1 MSDVDKNKMRIIGI
15 DPSMRNLG
23 LVFGVL
29 DLTTLEF
36 DVHRVEL
43 TETEKSKSKT
53 VRKSSDDFDRCQLLH
68 EAVKAAQKEA
78 DMAFVEM
85 PIGSQNAAAM
95 LSYGAC
101 ISLIASLDI
110 PVIQC
115 SPREVK
121 EHATG
126 DKLATKEEMIE
137 WATKKFP
144 AANWLKRG
152 DKYLAKNEHLADA
165 CGAINAGIKGHE
177 FQALVKMMRRS

>member
-1 MSDVDKNKMRIIGI
+1 MSDKKMRIIGV
-15 DPSMRNLG
+15 DPSLRNTG
-23 LVFGVL
+23 IVFGTL
-29 DLTTLEF
+29 DLESLEF

-53 VRKSSDDFDRCQLLH
+53 VRKSSDDYDRCQALH
-68 EAVKAAQKEA
+68 EALRAAAKEA

-101 ISLIASLDI
+101 ISLIASLEI

-121 EHATG
+121 ECATG
-126 DKLATKEEMIE
+126 DKLATKEEMIA
-137 WATKKFP
+137 WATNKFP
-144 AANWLKRG
+144 KANWLTRG
-152 DKYLAKNEHLADA
+152 GKYLAKNEHLADA
-165 CGAINAGIKGHE
+165 CGAINAGIEGYE
-177 FQALVKMMRRS
+177 FKALVKMMRWS